1 MTGGE
6 RKIGRGRLRLL
17 VALDLPVAVRRD
29 LNAWRRAA
37 LRDPALRLTEGPRM
51 LLLFLGHRP
60 QREVVP
66 CLEAIREQC
75 ARAPAP
81 LIELGD
87 LEARGRR
94 PTRPRLFALPARSPG
109 VEVLQLALRSAFES
123 QGLAFHEPRQ
133 RAFWPHLTVARVAT
147 EQRPS
152 RRPLL
157 VHDLPDR
164 PLPAGLREPFRAESV
179 GLYLSELWPD
189 GVRHRLLGRAELAAV
204 PDR

>member
-1 MTGGE
+1 
-6 RKIGRGRLRLL
+6 
-17 VALDLPVAVRRD
+17 
-29 LNAWRRAA
+29 
-37 LRDPALRLTEGPRM
+37 M

-66 CLEAIREQC
+66 CLEAIRELC

-109 VEVLQLALRSAFES
+109 VEVLQLGLRSAFES
-123 QGLAFHEPRQ
+123 RGLTFHEPRQ

-147 EQRPS
+147 ELRPS
-152 RRPLL
+152 RRPL
-157 VHDLPDR
+157 VVKEMPDR
-164 PLPAGLREPFRAESV
+164 PLPAGLLQPFRAESV
-179 GLYLSELWPD
+179 GLYSSELRPD
-189 GVRHRLLGRAELAAV
+189 GARHRLLGRADLAAV

>member
-1 MTGGE
+1 MTGG
-6 RKIGRGRLRLL
+6 RGGAGRAKLRLL
-17 VALDLPVAVRRD
+17 VALELPVAVRRD

-37 LRDPALRLTEGPRM
+37 LTDPALRLTEGPRM

-66 CLEAIREQC
+66 CLEAIRELC

-109 VEVLQLALRSAFES
+109 VEVLQLGLRSAFES

-133 RAFWPHLTVARVAT
+133 RAFWPHLTVARVRT
-147 EQRPS
+147 EERPS
-152 RRPLL
+152 RRPL
-157 VHDLPDR
+157 VVKEMPDR
-164 PLPAGLREPFRAESV
+164 PLPAGLRQPFRAESV

-189 GVRHRLLGRAELAAV
+189 GARHRLLGKTELPAAT
-204 PDR
+204 DC